1 MKAAYMKRF
10 RYSENLIEIS
20 ERFLILRL
28 DHQLCHIIKYE
39 NGLKGIQQGL

>member
-1 MKAAYMKRF
+1 MKAAYMKR
-10 RYSENLIEIS
+10 LISGINRDI
-20 ERFLILRL
+20 ERFLVFHF